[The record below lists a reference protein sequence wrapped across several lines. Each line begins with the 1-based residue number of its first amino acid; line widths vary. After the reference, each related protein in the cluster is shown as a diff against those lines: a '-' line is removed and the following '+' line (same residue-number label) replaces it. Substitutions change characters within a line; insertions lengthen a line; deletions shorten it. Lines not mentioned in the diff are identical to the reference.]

1 MSVARFKT
9 PSKPPSN
16 RPEIYALS
24 IKLSCEVESVVQRVA
39 SGERFF
45 LRDQLDRKS
54 TTVPHLIQQGLRCDS
69 LVERR
74 AVYASARRVAQDCLA
89 VLDALGQRNTVEPA
103 VLTTAQATAQA
114 LIDALGPLTV
124 PPPLDP

>member
-9 PSKPPSN
+9 PSSPPSS
-16 RPEIYALS
+16 RPEIYELS
-24 IKLSCEVESVVQRVA
+24 VKLSRAVENVVEQVA

-54 TTVPHLIQQGLRCDS
+54 TTVPRLIQQGLGCDS

-74 AVYASARRVAQDCLA
+74 AVYANACRVAKDCLA
-89 VLDALGQRNTVEPA
+89 LLEALGARHTVEPA
-103 VLTTAQATAQA
+103 ALAAAQASARA
-114 LIDALGPLTV
+114 LIDALGPLSV
-124 PPPLDP
+124 PPPLP

>member
-1 MSVARFKT
+1 MSVARFKA
-9 PSKPPSN
+9 PPPPPSS
-16 RPEIYALS
+16 RAEIYDLS
-24 IKLSCEVESVVQRVA
+24 VKLSSDVSSVVQRVA

-54 TTVPHLIQQGLRCDS
+54 TTVPQLIQQGLRCDS

-74 AVYASARRVAQDCLA
+74 AVFASARRVTQDCLA

-103 VLTTAQATAQA
+103 ALTAAQASARA

-124 PPPLDP
+124 PPPLS

>member
-1 MSVARFKT
+1 MFART
-9 PSKPPSN
+9 
-16 RPEIYALS
+16 EIYELS
-24 IKLSCEVESVVQRVA
+24 VKLSNDVESVVQRVA
-39 SGERFF
+39 SGFF

-54 TTVPHLIQQGLRCDS
+54 TKVPQLIQQGLRCDS

-74 AVYASARRVAQDCLA
+74 VVYASARRVTQDCLA

-103 VLTTAQATAQA
+103 ALTAAQASARA

-124 PPPLDP
+124 PPPLSR